1 MSFER
6 GPLAWNIGV
15 LQDKRK
21 QDAISCYIPNAAIA
35 WKQPNG
41 FYYPPAFHSRN
52 LFFNNVDIRHFV
64 VEPLFKEITP
74 DEYDPFQQNQ
84 QAVTGRYCTYT
95 PDMFSKSF
103 NHIDRQTVLND
114 DDGTLTGL
122 LGASTRAIG
131 TRPSLSINEDPF
143 FNAPLTTPECL
154 SDINV
159 KPPLPLP
166 EGTPFTASTSPYE
179 WLSTAIIPDCA
190 GTRCIDPTDAKLTI
204 RWGNDCGNSMCR
216 GVPLYRE
223 YLTKDELDNANRP
236 QIRMM
241 GQFGG
246 QRSTLSL
253 NNARYYIDTTQ
264 GCTSQG
270 GCPECVKLD
279 DKHPGNC
286 LQYDTLWNPSVF
298 LKGHTYFV
306 YFIYATDKT
315 KQKYDIYLPKSSIT
329 EADVNGIQIDP
340 TNGYGRKDVGGF
352 VTATYNDPILSV
364 NVDLSS
370 KKDVFTNSKPLFCRP
385 KSYCEASGNACVCT
399 KDAKDKSKCMDSDC
413 AWGPSDIDCPGDPN
427 NVNLQQCFGFRF
439 TMPGDYE
446 APAKPLPPPADLFVG
461 YADQK
466 DTMYFSQTV
475 FKLRNPKDAN
485 DVCTYPKP
493 PE

>member
-1 MSFER
+1 M
-6 GPLAWNIGV
+6 
-15 LQDKRK
+15 
-21 QDAISCYIPNAAIA
+21 
-35 WKQPNG
+35 
-41 FYYPPAFHSRN
+41 
-52 LFFNNVDIRHFV
+52 

-84 QAVTGRYCTYT
+84 QAVTGRYCTFT

-122 LGASTRAIG
+122 LGSSTLTVG
-131 TRPSLSINEDPF
+131 SRPSLSINEDPF
-143 FNAPLTTPECL
+143 FNAALSTPECL

-166 EGTPFTASTSPYE
+166 ENTPFTASTSPYE

-190 GTRCIDPTDAKLTI
+190 GTRCIDPTDSKLTI

-286 LQYDTLWNPSVF
+286 LQYDSLWNPSIF

-306 YFIYATDKT
+306 YFIYATEKT
-315 KQKYDIYLPKSSIT
+315 KQKYDIYLPKSSLG
-329 EADVNGIQIDP
+329 EANVNGIQIDP
-340 TNGYGRKDVGGF
+340 TNGYSRKDVGGL
-352 VTATYNDPILSV
+352 VTATYDDPILSV

-370 KKDVFTNSKPLFCRP
+370 QKNVFTKSKPLFCRP
-385 KSYCEASGNACVCT
+385 QSYCEPSGSACVCT

-439 TMPGDYE
+439 TMPGGYE
-446 APAKPLPPPADLFVG
+446 APPKPLPPAADLFVG
-461 YADQK
+461 YAEQK
-466 DTMYFSQTV
+466 DTMYFNQTV
-475 FKLRNPKDAN
+475 FKLRNPKDPS
-485 DVCTYPKP
+485 DVCTYPEP
-493 PE
+493 PK